1 MARKVTMALPRDFK
15 ETVAARVQNDPA
27 FAQTLLD
34 EVSSVL
40 TAGSVASFIIET
52 FVIHDIT
59 RAWLASSRRR

>member
-1 MARKVTMALPRDFK
+1 MALPRDFK

-40 TAGSVASFIIET
+40 TAGSVASFILIDPAR
-52 FVIHDIT
+52 FV
-59 RAWLASSRRR
+59 LMFGG